1 MDLSASDIRII
12 VIVFDV
18 CLLFVCVCRKTT
30 YYFTGAAVHAILTI
44 LWMRIITSVNR
55 NKTLVASL
63 WVFMNSIFIL
73 FWAAGGCTCPT
84 RSARKRTPQRPAGH
98 PERRPAGLDGTQ
110 GQAEMLLQLCLCT
123 VLLRHVLG
131 DVDFNL
137 LDGFRYDK
145 ATVKMGESCKAS
157 SRSVWRETQHRR
169 SVAIKKYPCSYYWVW
184 KAM

>member
-30 YYFTGAAVHAILTI
+30 YYFTCAAVHAILTI

-84 RSARKRTPQRPAGH
+84 RSARKRTPQRAGRPSREAASRFGWDPRTSWDATPAVSLHSLATPCPG
-98 PERRPAGLDGTQ
+98 RRRLQSSGRFSVRQSDG
-110 GQAEMLLQLCLCT
+110 E
-123 VLLRHVLG
+123 
-131 DVDFNL
+131 
-137 LDGFRYDK
+137 DGW
-145 ATVKMGESCKAS
+145 VCKAS
-157 SRSVWRETQHRR
+157 FLQL
-169 SVAIKKYPCSYYWVW
+169 
-184 KAM
+184 